1 MYLKKI
7 KMWPFIARKILRNR
21 IAFIVVLAM
30 LTTFMG
36 YHASKIE
43 LSYEFAKILPSTDS
57 AYAEYNNFKDLFG
70 QDGNIMVIGLQ
81 DKNFFTMSKFNDWH
95 NLSLDIKKI
104 KGVENVIAI
113 TNVSKVAFDDSLHKI
128 MFVPF
133 LTLMPENQ
141 EQLNRVK
148 LSLDSLPFYDGFV
161 LNKETSAHL
170 MAVTFSQSEINS
182 KNRISIVNKIKQK
195 ALQYA
200 TKHSSDVHLSG
211 MPYIRTVFMQKVSN
225 EMILFLSLALVLM
238 FLILWVF
245 FRSFSSVL
253 VSLLIVVIGVIW
265 SVGTIEL
272 LNYKIT
278 VLSALVPPLILIIGV
293 PNCIFFINKYHAE
306 YARHKNKTKALAR
319 MINTMGITLFL
330 ANLTTAIGFAVLY
343 FTDSALLVEF
353 GVVSGINVMIT
364 FGITLIL
371 IPIVLSYLAPPKLK
385 HTKHLEGKRINKIL
399 DYIIHL
405 VSNKRKAVYFM
416 IGSVTVIS
424 IIGMSKISVLGYV
437 VDDFPQKDKVYD
449 DLRFFEKNFS
459 GVLPFEI
466 LIDTKK
472 PNGVFA
478 DNAKVLYKTN
488 ALQKKIAKYPEFS
501 KPLSLAEAIKFSYQF
516 YKDGNPKYY
525 ILPGFTEL
533 KKLSDYSLPIKSNMS
548 NFNLFLDRSR
558 QYTRISYQMADVGSE
573 RIKTLM
579 NEIQP
584 KADSVFA
591 GTDYKVSFTGHS
603 LIFLKGNDYL
613 LSNLLESLAVEIL
626 LIILIGL
633 ALFRSLRIILLSK
646 LPCLIPLIIT
656 AGLMGYFGIR
666 FKPSTILIFSI
677 AFGISSDGTIYFLSR
692 FRQELQSRTQT
703 YAGAVH
709 ATILE
714 TGRSMIYTNI
724 ILFAGF
730 FIFALSDFGSTAA
743 LGILLSLTLLIAMI
757 TNLLLLPS
765 IMLSIEGKM
774 AKKLL
779 KVK

>member
-1 MYLKKI
+1 
-7 KMWPFIARKILRNR
+7 MWPFIARKILRNR
-21 IAFIVVLAM
+21 IAFMVVLAM

-57 AYAEYNNFKDLFG
+57 AYTEYNNFKDLFG
-70 QDGNIMVIGLQ
+70 QDGNIMVIGVQ
-81 DKNFFTMSKFNDWH
+81 DKNFFTLSKFNDWH

-133 LTLMPENQ
+133 LTVMPENQ
-141 EQLNRVK
+141 EQLNKVK
-148 LSLDSLPFYDGFV
+148 FSLDSLPFYEGFV
-161 LNKETSAHL
+161 LNKETGSHL

-182 KNRISIVNKIKQK
+182 KNRISIVNQIKEK
-195 ALQYA
+195 AMQYA
-200 TKHSSDVHLSG
+200 TKHASDVHLSG
-211 MPYIRTVFMQKVSN
+211 MPYIRTVFMQKVSS
-225 EMILFLSLALVLM
+225 EMFLFLGLALVLM

-245 FRSFSSVL
+245 FRSFSSVF

-343 FTDSALLVEF
+343 FTNSALLVEF

-371 IPIVLSYLAPPKLK
+371 IPIVLSYLAPPKLQ
-385 HTKHLEGKRINKIL
+385 HTKHLEGKRINKML

-405 VSNKRKAVYFM
+405 VSNKRKTVYWT
-416 IGSVTVIS
+416 IGIVTVVS
-424 IIGMSKISVLGYV
+424 IIGMSKISVLGFV

-449 DLRFFEKNFS
+449 DLRFFEKNFN

-478 DNAKVLYKTN
+478 DNAKALYKIN

-579 NEIQP
+579 EEIQP

-613 LSNLLESLAVEIL
+613 LSNLLESLAVEII

>member
-1 MYLKKI
+1 
-7 KMWPFIARKILRNR
+7 MWPFIARKILRNR

-57 AYAEYNNFKDLFG
+57 AYTDYNNFKDLFG
-70 QDGNIMVIGLQ
+70 QDGNIMVIGVQ
-81 DKNFFTMSKFNDWH
+81 DKDFFTKSKFNDWH

-104 KGVENVIAI
+104 KGVENVISI

-133 LTLMPENQ
+133 LTHIPENQ
-141 EQLNRVK
+141 EQLNSVK
-148 LSLDSLPFYDGFV
+148 LSLDSLPFYEGFV
-161 LNKETSAHL
+161 INKETSSHL

-182 KNRISIVNKIKQK
+182 KNRISIVNEIKGK
-195 ALQYA
+195 AMQYA
-200 TKHSSDVHLSG
+200 TKHATDVHLSG

-225 EMILFLSLALVLM
+225 EMVLFLSLALVLM
-238 FLILWVF
+238 FVILWVF
-245 FRSFSSVL
+245 FRSFSSVF

-265 SVGTIEL
+265 SIGTIEL

-371 IPIVLSYLAPPKLK
+371 IPIILSYLAPPKLK
-385 HTKHLEGKRINKIL
+385 HTKHLEGKRINKML

-405 VSNKRKAVYFM
+405 VSNRRKTVYWT
-416 IGSVTVIS
+416 IGIVTVIS
-424 IIGMSKISVLGYV
+424 IIGLTKVSVLGYV

-449 DLRFFEKNFS
+449 DLRFFEKNFN

-478 DNAKVLYKTN
+478 DNAKALYKIN

-516 YKDGNPKYY
+516 YKDGNPKFY

-558 QYTRISYQMADVGSE
+558 QYTRISYQMADVGSA

-579 NEIQP
+579 QEIQP

>member
-1 MYLKKI
+1 MCLKKI

-57 AYAEYNNFKDLFG
+57 AYTEYNNFKDLFG

-141 EQLNRVK
+141 EQLNKVK

-225 EMILFLSLALVLM
+225 EMVLFLSLALVLM

-245 FRSFSSVL
+245 FKSFSSVL

-385 HTKHLEGKRINKIL
+385 HTRHLEGKRINKIL

-478 DNAKVLYKTN
+478 DNAKVLYKIN

>member
-1 MYLKKI
+1 LYLKKI

>member
-1 MYLKKI
+1 
-7 KMWPFIARKILRNR
+7 MWPFIARKILRNR

-57 AYAEYNNFKDLFG
+57 AYTEYNNFKDLFG

-225 EMILFLSLALVLM
+225 EMVLFLSLALVLM

-478 DNAKVLYKTN
+478 DNAKVLYKIN

-579 NEIQP
+579 SEIQP

>member
-1 MYLKKI
+1 
-7 KMWPFIARKILRNR
+7 MWPFIARKILRNR

-57 AYAEYNNFKDLFG
+57 AYTEYNNFKDLFG

-141 EQLNRVK
+141 EQLNKVK

-225 EMILFLSLALVLM
+225 EMVLFLSLALVLM

-478 DNAKVLYKTN
+478 DNAKVLYKIN

-516 YKDGNPKYY
+516 
-525 ILPGFTEL
+525 
-533 KKLSDYSLPIKSNMS
+533 
-548 NFNLFLDRSR
+548 
-558 QYTRISYQMADVGSE
+558 
-573 RIKTLM
+573 
-579 NEIQP
+579 
-584 KADSVFA
+584 
-591 GTDYKVSFTGHS
+591 
-603 LIFLKGNDYL
+603 
-613 LSNLLESLAVEIL
+613 
-626 LIILIGL
+626 
-633 ALFRSLRIILLSK
+633 
-646 LPCLIPLIIT
+646 
-656 AGLMGYFGIR
+656 
-666 FKPSTILIFSI
+666 
-677 AFGISSDGTIYFLSR
+677 
-692 FRQELQSRTQT
+692 
-703 YAGAVH
+703 
-709 ATILE
+709 
-714 TGRSMIYTNI
+714 
-724 ILFAGF
+724 
-730 FIFALSDFGSTAA
+730 
-743 LGILLSLTLLIAMI
+743 
-757 TNLLLLPS
+757 
-765 IMLSIEGKM
+765 
-774 AKKLL
+774 
-779 KVK
+779 

>member
-1 MYLKKI
+1 
-7 KMWPFIARKILRNR
+7 MWPFIARKILRNR

-57 AYAEYNNFKDLFG
+57 AYTEYNNFKDLFG

-161 LNKETSAHL
+161 LNEETSAHL

-225 EMILFLSLALVLM
+225 EMVLFLSLALVLM

-478 DNAKVLYKTN
+478 DNAKVLYKIN

-579 NEIQP
+579 SEIQP

-666 FKPSTILIFSI
+666 FNPSTILIFSI

>member
-1 MYLKKI
+1 
-7 KMWPFIARKILRNR
+7 MWPFIARKILRNR

-57 AYAEYNNFKDLFG
+57 AYTEYNNFKDLFG

-95 NLSLDIKKI
+95 ILSLDIKKI

-343 FTDSALLVEF
+343 FTNSALLVEF

-385 HTKHLEGKRINKIL
+385 HTKHLEGKRINKML

-405 VSNKRKAVYFM
+405 VSNRRKTVYWT
-416 IGSVTVIS
+416 IGIVTVIS
-424 IIGMSKISVLGYV
+424 IIGLTKVSVLGYV

-478 DNAKVLYKTN
+478 DNAKVLYKIN

-579 NEIQP
+579 QEIQP

>member
-57 AYAEYNNFKDLFG
+57 AYTEYNNFKDLFG

-161 LNKETSAHL
+161 LNEETSAHL

-225 EMILFLSLALVLM
+225 EMVLFLSLALVLM

-478 DNAKVLYKTN
+478 DNAKVLYKIN

-579 NEIQP
+579 SEIQP

-666 FKPSTILIFSI
+666 FNPSTILIFSI

>member
-1 MYLKKI
+1 MCLKKI

-57 AYAEYNNFKDLFG
+57 AYTEYNNFKDLFG

-225 EMILFLSLALVLM
+225 EMVLFLSLALVLM

-245 FRSFSSVL
+245 FKSFSSVL

-478 DNAKVLYKTN
+478 DNAKVLYKIN

>member
-1 MYLKKI
+1 LCLKKI

-57 AYAEYNNFKDLFG
+57 AYTEYNNFKDLFG

-225 EMILFLSLALVLM
+225 EMVLFLSLALVLM

-478 DNAKVLYKTN
+478 DNAKVLYKIN

>member
-57 AYAEYNNFKDLFG
+57 AYTEYNNFKDLFG

-225 EMILFLSLALVLM
+225 EMVLFLSLALVLM

-478 DNAKVLYKTN
+478 DNAKVLYKIN

>member
-1 MYLKKI
+1 
-7 KMWPFIARKILRNR
+7 MWPFIARKILRNR

-57 AYAEYNNFKDLFG
+57 AYTEYNNFKDLFG

-225 EMILFLSLALVLM
+225 EMVLFLSLALLLM

-245 FRSFSSVL
+245 FKSFSSVL

-478 DNAKVLYKTN
+478 DNAKVLYKIN

>member
-1 MYLKKI
+1 
-7 KMWPFIARKILRNR
+7 MWPFIARKILRNR
-21 IAFIVVLAM
+21 ITILVVLGM
-30 LTTFMG
+30 FTSFMA
-36 YHASKIE
+36 YHAYKIE
-43 LSYEFAKILPSTDS
+43 FSYEFAKILPITDS
-57 AYAEYNNFKDLFG
+57 AYTEYNNFKELFG
-70 QDGNIMVIGLQ
+70 QDGNIMVIGVQ
-81 DKNFFTMSKFNDWH
+81 DKHFFTLNKFNDWH
-95 NLSLDIKKI
+95 NLSHEIKQI
-104 KGVENVIAI
+104 KGVENVISIA
-113 TNVSKVAFDDSLHKI
+113 NVSKVAFDDSLHKI

-133 LTLMPENQ
+133 ITHMPHNQ
-141 EQLNRVK
+141 QQLDKIK
-148 LSLDSLPFYDGFV
+148 LSLDSLPFYDGFI
-161 LNKETSAHL
+161 LNKKEEAHL
-170 MAVTFSQSEINS
+170 MAVTFSQSEINT
-182 KNRISIVNKIKQK
+182 KNRINMVNLIKDK
-195 ALQYA
+195 AMKYA
-200 TKHSSDVHLSG
+200 AKHQTDVHISG
-211 MPYIRTVFMQKVSN
+211 MPYIRTVFMQKVSK
-225 EMILFLSLALVLM
+225 EMFLFLGLALVLM

-278 VLSALVPPLILIIGV
+278 VLSALIPPLVLIIGV
-293 PNCIFFINKYHAE
+293 PNCIFFINKYHSE
-306 YARHKNKTKALAR
+306 FARHRNKTKAIAR

-343 FTDSALLVEF
+343 FTNSALLLEF
-353 GVVSGINVMIT
+353 GVVSGISVMVT
-364 FGITLIL
+364 YFITLIL
-371 IPIVLSYLAPPKLK
+371 IPILLSYMATPKVK
-385 HTKHLEGKRINKIL
+385 HTQHLEGKRINKVL

-405 VSNKRKAVYFM
+405 VTHQRKIVYTS
-416 IGSVTVIS
+416 ITIITIAA
-424 IIGMSKISVLGYV
+424 IIGMLKISVLGFV
-437 VDDFPQKDKVYD
+437 VDDFPKKDKVYA
-449 DLRFFEKNFS
+449 DLRFFEKNFN

-472 PNGVFA
+472 PNGVFD
-478 DNAKVLYKTN
+478 DNARALYKIN

-548 NFNLFLDRSR
+548 NYNVFLDKSR
-558 QYTRISYQMADVGSE
+558 QYTRISYQMADVGSD

-584 KADSVFA
+584 KADSVFS
-591 GTDYKVSFTGHS
+591 GTDFKVSFTGHS

-613 LSNLLESLAVEIL
+613 LSNLLESLLIEII

-646 LPCLIPLIIT
+646 LPCLIPLVIT

-692 FRQELQSRTQT
+692 FRQELQSKTQT
-703 YAGAVH
+703 YAGAIH

-730 FIFALSDFGSTAA
+730 IIFALSDFGSTAA
-743 LGILLSLTLLIAMI
+743 LGILLSLTLLIAML
-757 TNLLLLPS
+757 TNLLLLPA

-779 KVK
+779 KLK

>member
-57 AYAEYNNFKDLFG
+57 AYTEYNNFKDLFG

-225 EMILFLSLALVLM
+225 EMVLFLSLALVLM

-385 HTKHLEGKRINKIL
+385 HTRHLEGKRINKIL

-478 DNAKVLYKTN
+478 DNAKVLYKIN

>member
-1 MYLKKI
+1 MCLKKI

-57 AYAEYNNFKDLFG
+57 AYTEYNNFKDLFG

-141 EQLNRVK
+141 EQLNKVK

-225 EMILFLSLALVLM
+225 EMVLFLSLALLLM

-478 DNAKVLYKTN
+478 DNAKVLYKIN

>member
-1 MYLKKI
+1 
-7 KMWPFIARKILRNR
+7 MWPFIARKILRNR

-57 AYAEYNNFKDLFG
+57 AYTEYNNFKDLFG

-225 EMILFLSLALVLM
+225 EMVLFLSLALVLM

-478 DNAKVLYKTN
+478 DNAKVLYKIN

>member
-1 MYLKKI
+1 
-7 KMWPFIARKILRNR
+7 MWPFIARKILRNR

-57 AYAEYNNFKDLFG
+57 AYTEYNNFKDLFG

-141 EQLNRVK
+141 EQLNKVK

-225 EMILFLSLALVLM
+225 EMVLFLSLALVLM

-245 FRSFSSVL
+245 FKSFSSVL

-385 HTKHLEGKRINKIL
+385 HTRHLEGKRINKIL

-478 DNAKVLYKTN
+478 DNAKVLYKIN

>member
-1 MYLKKI
+1 
-7 KMWPFIARKILRNR
+7 MWPFIARKILRNR

-57 AYAEYNNFKDLFG
+57 AYTEYNNFKDLFG

-141 EQLNRVK
+141 EQLNKVK

-225 EMILFLSLALVLM
+225 EMVLFLSLALLLM

-478 DNAKVLYKTN
+478 DNAKVLYKIN

>member
-57 AYAEYNNFKDLFG
+57 AYTEYNNFKDLFG

-225 EMILFLSLALVLM
+225 EMVLFLSLALVLM

-478 DNAKVLYKTN
+478 DNAKVLYKIN

-579 NEIQP
+579 SEIQP

>member
-1 MYLKKI
+1 
-7 KMWPFIARKILRNR
+7 
-21 IAFIVVLAM
+21 
-30 LTTFMG
+30 
-36 YHASKIE
+36 
-43 LSYEFAKILPSTDS
+43 
-57 AYAEYNNFKDLFG
+57 
-70 QDGNIMVIGLQ
+70 
-81 DKNFFTMSKFNDWH
+81 
-95 NLSLDIKKI
+95 
-104 KGVENVIAI
+104 
-113 TNVSKVAFDDSLHKI
+113 
-128 MFVPF
+128 
-133 LTLMPENQ
+133 
-141 EQLNRVK
+141 
-148 LSLDSLPFYDGFV
+148 
-161 LNKETSAHL
+161 
-170 MAVTFSQSEINS
+170 
-182 KNRISIVNKIKQK
+182 
-195 ALQYA
+195 
-200 TKHSSDVHLSG
+200 
-211 MPYIRTVFMQKVSN
+211 
-225 EMILFLSLALVLM
+225 
-238 FLILWVF
+238 
-245 FRSFSSVL
+245 
-253 VSLLIVVIGVIW
+253 
-265 SVGTIEL
+265 
-272 LNYKIT
+272 
-278 VLSALVPPLILIIGV
+278 
-293 PNCIFFINKYHAE
+293 
-306 YARHKNKTKALAR
+306 
-319 MINTMGITLFL
+319 MGITLFL

-478 DNAKVLYKTN
+478 DNAKVLYKIN

>member
-1 MYLKKI
+1 MCLKKI

-478 DNAKVLYKTN
+478 DNAKVLYKIN

>member
-1 MYLKKI
+1 LCLKKI

-57 AYAEYNNFKDLFG
+57 AYTEYNNFKDLFG

-141 EQLNRVK
+141 EQLNKVK

-225 EMILFLSLALVLM
+225 EMVLFLSLALVLM

-478 DNAKVLYKTN
+478 DNAKVLYKIN